1 MGEESLRGLLDEL
14 AARTASPGGG
24 SAAAWACALAAALTE
39 MAARFASGELEGAA
53 ARAGELRE
61 RALELERRER
71 RAYQPVLEAS
81 RALREDP
88 ERTARLR
95 AALSG
100 AAEPP
105 LELARVAAEVAEL
118 AGQVCRA
125 GNPNL
130 RGDAI
135 TAVLL
140 AEAVCGAAGTLVRIN
155 LGHEPEDPRRYEAY
169 ELGRRA
175 LSAREQALRPG

>member
-1 MGEESLRGLLDEL
+1 MGEASLAALLDDL

-24 SAAAWACALAAALTE
+24 SAAAYACALAAALTE
-39 MAARFASGELEGAA
+39 RAASFAAEELAGTG
-53 ARAGELRE
+53 ARARELRE

-71 RAYQPVLEAS
+71 HAYGPVLEAS
-81 RALREDP
+81 RSSREDP
-88 ERTARLR
+88 ERGARLR

-105 LELARVAAEVAEL
+105 LELARIAAEVAEL
-118 AGQVCRA
+118 AAQASRD

-140 AEAVCGAAGTLVRIN
+140 AEAVCAAAGTLVRIN

-175 LSAREQALRPG
+175 LTAREQALRSG